1 MKINDFRGDLTD
13 VPAKKSDIARAASAT
28 AAVDEVVRLGVAD
41 PKRIAIGGHSYGAFM
56 SANILAH
63 CGHLFAC
70 GIAQSGAY
78 NRTLTPFGF
87 QSEQRTF
94 WQAQDVYNK
103 MASFNNA
110 DKIKKPLLLIHG
122 EADNNTGMAPVLLF

>member
-1 MKINDFRGDLTD
+1 ML
-13 VPAKKSDIARAASAT
+13 AASAT

-41 PKRIAIGGHSYGAFM
+41 PKRMAIGGHSYGAFM
-56 SANILAH
+56 AANILAH
-63 CGHLFAC
+63 CNGLFAC

-94 WQAQDVYNK
+94 WQAPEVYNT
-103 MASFNNA
+103 MAAFNQA
-110 DKIKKPLLLIHG
+110 HKIKTPLLLIHG
-122 EADNNTGMAPVLLF
+122 EADNNTGKGWRAGCGGRDSKR